1 MARPQFSALT
11 ESRNE
16 EAERSGNT
24 ETNFFTITDQADGQ
38 QAGYDLV
45 ENTGDS
51 PMYLVDVALA
61 LTNSFSQV
69 VRATVT
75 IEDDQSNVVYKSSRN
90 PPNTS
95 WAFEV
100 PPKIPVGYTARI
112 QTLNNSGG
120 TLTYDV
126 NATWRRDE

>member
-1 MARPQFSALT
+1 MARPQFSGLT

-16 EAERSGNT
+16 EAERNGNT
-24 ETNFFTITDQADGQ
+24 DTNFFTIQDQADGT

-45 ENTGDS
+45 VNDGGD
-51 PMYLVDVALA
+51 PMYLIDVAVA
-61 LTNSFSQV
+61 LTKNFSQS
-69 VRATVT
+69 VRSTVS
-75 IEDDQSNVVYKSSRN
+75 IEDEQGNAVYKSSRN

-100 PPKIPVGYTARI
+100 PPKIPPGYTARI

-120 TLTYDV
+120 LLTYDV
-126 NATWRRDE
+126 NATWRPE